1 MAPIETTPT
10 AEEQLICEPQGGA
23 PDAPPDLRFLH
34 YNDVYHVEA
43 GSREP
48 VGGYARFQTLVNYYR
63 DDEKF
68 HDQPNVVTFF
78 SGDAFNP
85 SIESAITKGSHMVP
99 VLNNIGTDVSCIGNH
114 DLDFGV
120 NQYQHLTAK
129 CNFPWLLANVLDPA
143 LGEGVPLGNAKKTVM
158 LTSSNGI
165 KIGVIGLGEREWLDT
180 INALPP
186 DIIYKSASETA
197 KELIPGLKEQGA
209 EIIVCVSHQREPN
222 DNKLA
227 EHTGGDLIDIILGGH
242 DHYYSFSLINGT
254 HVLRS
259 GTDFKQLSHIEAW
272 RKPEGK
278 GWDFKIIRRDV
289 VSSIPQDKAAMALV
303 DEQTQKIRKRLDK
316 PIGYT
321 AAPLDARFTTVRTR
335 ESNIGNFVCD
345 LMRYYYS
352 ADCCIMASGTIR
364 GDQVYPPGVLKL
376 RDIVNC
382 FPFEDP
388 VVVLKVTGKAIQEA
402 LENGVS
408 NYPALEGRFPQVSNI
423 SFEVDYSKK
432 PMERISNVFID
443 GKPVDETHE
452 YVLAT
457 RGYMGRGK
465 DGYTSLLIEE
475 EGGVAKEIVS
485 EENGVL
491 ISAIL
496 RQYFMS
502 LKVLGKWKRWGNS
515 MNTKFASIQTN
526 LQTNHQH
533 TFHEASPTSPTAP
546 KFPNIDKL
554 SVSDSGP
561 NTRDSGHDD
570 PDEDEDEDDGPMYD
584 DRVPIV
590 FSERETEVLR
600 RVMAKWWRLAGLKGS
615 PKLCDELN
623 QGDFQVNW
631 TKAIAPRLEGRIK
644 EIGGAMEKK

>member
-1 MAPIETTPT
+1 MK
-10 AEEQLICEPQGGA
+10 Q
-23 PDAPPDLRFLH
+23 
-34 YNDVYHVEA
+34 
-43 GSREP
+43 
-48 VGGYARFQTLVNYYR
+48 YR
-63 DDEKF
+63 
-68 HDQPNVVTFF
+68 
-78 SGDAFNP
+78 
-85 SIESAITKGSHMVP
+85 
-99 VLNNIGTDVSCIGNH
+99 
-114 DLDFGV
+114 
-120 NQYQHLTAK
+120 HLTAK
-129 CNFPWLLANVLDPA
+129 CKFPWLLANVLDPA
-143 LGEGVPLGNAKKTVM
+143 LGEDVPIGNAKKTAM

-197 KELIPGLKEQGA
+197 KELIPGLREQGA

-227 EHTGGDLIDIILGGH
+227 EKTGGDLIDIILGGH
-242 DHYYSFSLINGT
+242 DHYYSFNLINGT

-278 GWDFKIIRRDV
+278 GWDFKIVRRDV

-303 DEQTQKIRKRLDK
+303 DEQTQEIKKRLDK

-321 AAPLDARFTTVRTR
+321 AAPLDARFTTVRTK

-352 ADCCIMASGTIR
+352 AECCIMASGTIR

-388 VVVLKVTGKAIQEA
+388 VVVLKVTGKAIREA

-423 SFEVDYSKK
+423 SFEVDYSKE
-432 PMERISNVFID
+432 PMERIQSVSI
-443 GKPVDETHE
+443 GGEPIDETRE

-465 DGYTSLLIEE
+465 GMFPRHPFSTIARKCVMWAPLSETDQYVQTATHPCSLKKKVVSPKRLFQKKTASSYPPSSANTSCPS
-475 EGGVAKEIVS
+475 KS
-485 EENGVL
+485 SENGN
-491 ISAIL
+491 A
-496 RQYFMS
+496 
-502 LKVLGKWKRWGNS
+502 G
-515 MNTKFASIQTN
+515 
-526 LQTNHQH
+526 
-533 TFHEASPTSPTAP
+533 AP
-546 KFPNIDKL
+546 P
-554 SVSDSGP
+554 
-561 NTRDSGHDD
+561 
-570 PDEDEDEDDGPMYD
+570 
-584 DRVPIV
+584 
-590 FSERETEVLR
+590 
-600 RVMAKWWRLAGLKGS
+600 
-615 PKLCDELN
+615 
-623 QGDFQVNW
+623 
-631 TKAIAPRLEGRIK
+631 
-644 EIGGAMEKK
+644 

>member
-1 MAPIETTPT
+1 MTPT
-10 AEEQLICEPQGGA
+10 KAPAAEEQLIASPSGA
-23 PDAPPDLRFLH
+23 NTDTPPDLRFLH

-48 VGGYARFQTLVNYYR
+48 VGGYARFQTLINYYR
-63 DDEKF
+63 DDERFK
-68 HDQPNVVTFF
+68 DQPKVLTFF

-85 SIESAITKGSHMVP
+85 SIESSITKGSHMVP
-99 VLNNIGTDVSCIGNH
+99 VLNNIGTDVSCVGNH

-120 NQYQHLTAK
+120 KQYRYLTSK
-129 CNFPWLLANVLDPA
+129 CKFPWLLANVLDPA
-143 LGEGVPLGNAKKTVM
+143 LGEGVPLGNAQKTVM

-165 KIGVIGLGEREWLDT
+165 KVGVIGLAEREWLDT

-186 DIIYKSASETA
+186 DIIYKSASATA

-227 EHTGGDLIDIILGGH
+227 ANTGGDLIDIILGGH
-242 DHYYSFSLINGT
+242 DHYYSYSHINGT

-259 GTDFKQLSHIEAW
+259 GTDFKQLSHVEAW

-278 GWDFKIIRRDV
+278 GWDFKIIRRDII
-289 VSSIPQDKAAMALV
+289 SSIPQDPAAMALV
-303 DEQTQKIRKRLDK
+303 DEQTQEIRKRLDK

-321 AAPLDARFTTVRTR
+321 AAPLDARFTTVRTK

-352 ADCCIMASGTIR
+352 ADCCIMAAGTIR
-364 GDQVYPPGVLKL
+364 GDQIYPPGVLKL

-388 VVVLKVTGKAIQEA
+388 VVVLKVTGKAIFGA

-423 SFEVDYSKK
+423 TFEVDYSKA
-432 PMERISNVFID
+432 PHSRIQNVKI
-443 GKPVDETHE
+443 GEEPLDEKRE

-491 ISAIL
+491 ISTIL

-502 LKVLGKWKRWGNS
+502 LKVLGRWKRLGPS
-515 MNTKFASIQTN
+515 MSNKFLSIQTN
-526 LQTNHQH
+526 LQNNHKH
-533 TFHEASPTSPTAP
+533 TFHDASPTSPDTAGP
-546 KFPNIDKL
+546 PQPPSIDRVVR
-554 SVSDSGP
+554 STGP
-561 NTRDSGHDD
+561 DQTNNASDD
-570 PDEDEDEDDGPMYD
+570 PDADEDEDDGPMYD
-584 DRVPIV
+584 DSVPIRFDQRQIEMV
-590 FSERETEVLR
+590 R
-600 RVMAKWWRLAGLKGS
+600 RVMHKWWRLAGLKHT
-615 PKLCDELN
+615 PNLVDEL
-623 QGDFQVNW
+623 DKEEFVVNW

-644 EIGGAMEKK
+644 EVGVKA